1 MTTETPKKTP
11 LLDLLRS
18 VPADGRHVYE
28 HDPTHHQNIPYG
40 RLCREAADEI
50 AELRAQ
56 VAQYKEDAERYR
68 WLRDTNLDA
77 GVRATGEHL
86 EPLQVP
92 MIFIGHPE
100 DQWTLG
106 SFASAWVGEKFDR
119 AIDAAIDKARKTT

>member
-1 MTTETPKKTP
+1 MTTETPDDITERLRMESRLSRNGGVLFLP
-11 LLDLLRS
+11 VLLDK
-18 VPADGRHVYE
+18 
-28 HDPTHHQNIPYG
+28 
-40 RLCREAADEI
+40 AADEI
-50 AELRAQ
+50 EALRAQ

-119 AIDAAIDKARKTT
+119 AIDAAIDKAMERHVNN

>member
-1 MTTETPKKTP
+1 MTTETKPDMVDRLRDEADLCRNEGATDIAV
-11 LLDLLRS
+11 LLD
-18 VPADGRHVYE
+18 
-28 HDPTHHQNIPYG
+28 
-40 RLCREAADEI
+40 EAADEL
-50 AELRAQ
+50 ERLSAQ
-56 VAQYKEDAERYR
+56 VAQYREDAERYR

-119 AIDAAIDKARKTT
+119 AIDAAIVKARKA

>member
-1 MTTETPKKTP
+1 MTTETPDDITERLRMESRLSRNGGVLFLP
-11 LLDLLRS
+11 VLLDK
-18 VPADGRHVYE
+18 
-28 HDPTHHQNIPYG
+28 
-40 RLCREAADEI
+40 AADEI
-50 AELRAQ
+50 KTLRAQ

-119 AIDAAIDKARKTT
+119 AIDAAIDKARGK